1 MTEIK
6 RGDIWV
12 EHIRRPCSPVNEADL
27 GVRMTHTPSGKMVEA
42 TSSASR
48 LQNTADALDSLRRL
62 LDDEKGTDMRI
73 DKGSADETVQ
83 VDVGEQIIRMPEP
96 PPRLGY
102 EAVRVDGRAGGGIE
116 QVLED
121 LNDRDAEIV
130 AVIPLNEGR
139 AVLVIETEVP

>member
-1 MTEIK
+1 
-6 RGDIWV
+6 
-12 EHIRRPCSPVNEADL
+12 
-27 GVRMTHTPSGKMVEA
+27 MTHTPSGKMVEA